1 MGPKGDKGA
10 VGEQGVK
17 GDKGFIGPQGI
28 QGPEGKTGPQGST
41 TLNTTQYNEIMDTIM
56 SGLSNRLDNLILQNF
71 FTSSENSLAKCG
83 IPSATWRRIAYFD
96 TTKGNTCPSG
106 LRTISNTT
114 IDQTACGKTVNMGCT
129 ALLFTTD
136 GNYINVCRRT
146 RGYQFESA
154 DAFGHKLDTD
164 PIDSTHLDG
173 IFFTYLS
180 PRTHLWSY
188 VAGYQEDLSGFPDS
202 LADGPCSRANP
213 TDNTNVPNYVQ
224 DKYYCESGFVDALH
238 EDIAWEDPLWD
249 GSGCNPGNQCCN
261 RYGWFHREVPT
272 TSDDI
277 EVRWCAD
284 EDQGNED
291 VFTDQLEIWV
301 M

>member
-1 MGPKGDKGA
+1 
-10 VGEQGVK
+10 
-17 GDKGFIGPQGI
+17 
-28 QGPEGKTGPQGST
+28 
-41 TLNTTQYNEIMDTIM
+41 M
-56 SGLSNRLDNLILQNF
+56 SGVSNRLDNLILQNF
-71 FTSSENSLAKCG
+71 FTSSENSLAKCS

-114 IDQTACGKTVNMGCT
+114 IDQVACGKTVNMGCT

-136 GNYINVCRRT
+136 GNYINVCQRT
-146 RGYQFESA
+146 GGYQFKSA

-164 PIDSTHLDG
+164 PIDSTYLDG
-173 IFFTYLS
+173 ISFTYGS

-188 VAGYQEDLSGFPDS
+188 IAGYQEDLSGFPDS
-202 LADGPCSRANP
+202 LADCPCSRADP
-213 TDNTNVPNYVQ
+213 TDNTNVPNYAQ

-238 EDIAWEDPLWD
+238 GNIAWEDPLWD
-249 GSGCNPGNQCCN
+249 GSGCTLPGNKCCD
-261 RYGWFHREVPT
+261 RYGWFHQEVPT